1 MLHGPSAAE
10 DWQHALSGATSAEY
24 AGLVPASHRHH
35 SSPDANAP
43 EIPCGHHGK
52 PFECWNTR
60 TNTQMLLRLTGFSSS
75 MQARI
80 MRENGGTGGRKRG
93 VRDFGVQG
101 TCLKNL
107 EAPKSCCQKH
117 LKMLIL
123 YMQAALLR
131 RS

>member
-1 MLHGPSAAE
+1 
-10 DWQHALSGATSAEY
+10 
-24 AGLVPASHRHH
+24 
-35 SSPDANAP
+35 
-43 EIPCGHHGK
+43 
-52 PFECWNTR
+52 
-60 TNTQMLLRLTGFSSS
+60 MLLRLTGISSS
-75 MQARI
+75 MRAQI
-80 MRENGGTGGRKRG
+80 MRENGGTGGRKQE

>member
-1 MLHGPSAAE
+1 
-10 DWQHALSGATSAEY
+10 
-24 AGLVPASHRHH
+24 
-35 SSPDANAP
+35 
-43 EIPCGHHGK
+43 
-52 PFECWNTR
+52 
-60 TNTQMLLRLTGFSSS
+60 MLLRLTGFSSS
-75 MQARI
+75 MRAQI
-80 MRENGGTGGRKRG
+80 MRENGGTGGRKQE

-107 EAPKSCCQKH
+107 DQKH